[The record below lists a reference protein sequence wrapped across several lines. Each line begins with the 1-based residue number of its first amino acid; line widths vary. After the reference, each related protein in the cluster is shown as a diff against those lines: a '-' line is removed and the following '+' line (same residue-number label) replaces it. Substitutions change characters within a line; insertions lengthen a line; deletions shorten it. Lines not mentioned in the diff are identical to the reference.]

1 MPLSLTD
8 STFYG
13 INVLEFDRTKKEVTV
28 MTIVSRGPSA
38 KLLAD
43 LLEYEILARQYT
55 PERIDRIKKGIED
68 IKGFNLPTPP
78 ISLINDL
85 KAIRRKKL
93 LTGKIES
100 GLDFLGEIDL
110 KLDQNKLESLC
121 EKVIVYGITRHNI
134 FSRAASEFLGH
145 QLMWLDT
152 APFTPEDGKNWIQK
166 KLDEFG
172 KNEGY
177 TIEITN
183 CPICVLNDEQLVI
196 ITNAEFRE
204 EMLKVEVEVID
215 HLQQLFAELDP
226 GNSGYR
232 PEDLPHWGGNND

>member
-1 MPLSLTD
+1 MA
-8 STFYG
+8 
-13 INVLEFDRTKKEVTV
+13 
-28 MTIVSRGPSA
+28 IVSRGASA

-43 LLEYEILARQYT
+43 LQEYGILARQYT
-55 PERIDRIKKGIED
+55 PERLERIKKTIEE
-68 IKGFNLPTPP
+68 FSEFFRQNPP
-78 ISLINDL
+78 ISLITDL

-93 LTGKIES
+93 LAGKIES
-100 GLDFLGEIDL
+100 GLDFLGEINL
-110 KLDQNKLESLC
+110 ELDQKELENLC
-121 EKVIVYGITRHNI
+121 EQVIAYGITRHNI
-134 FSRAASEFLGH
+134 FSRAVGEFLAR

-152 APFTPEDGKNWIQK
+152 TPFSPEEGMNWIQK
-166 KLDEFG
+166 KLDELG

-204 EMLKVEVEVID
+204 EMSKIEAQIND
-215 HLQQLFAELDP
+215 HLQQLFVEIDP

-232 PEDLPHWGGNND
+232 AEDLPHWGHNND